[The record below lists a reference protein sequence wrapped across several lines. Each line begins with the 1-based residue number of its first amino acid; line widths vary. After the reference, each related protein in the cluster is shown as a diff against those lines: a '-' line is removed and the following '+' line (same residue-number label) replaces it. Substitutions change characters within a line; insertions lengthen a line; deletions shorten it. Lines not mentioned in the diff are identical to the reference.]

1 MIGTP
6 YEDPYE
12 EIMKKYPKLFSNLS
26 YVECADGWADL
37 IDKVSRRIH
46 LINNSYENK
55 EDGVFAAQIKE
66 KFGGLRYYVDING
79 LLDHDRAQVETFISE
94 AEKMSY
100 SICTGCGK
108 TKDAKIKR
116 CPNCST
122 R

>member
-1 MIGTP
+1 MIGT
-6 YEDPYE
+6 PYE

-79 LLDHDRAQVETFISE
+79 LLELRFGLLKKMIKSPVELVNETLRHS
-94 AEKMSY
+94 
-100 SICTGCGK
+100 
-108 TKDAKIKR
+108 
-116 CPNCST
+116 CS
-122 R
+122 